1 MTHWLLAP
9 FEADI
14 VARALAAGVLA
25 ACLCALVGCWV
36 VLRGSVF
43 LGEAMSHGMLP
54 GVAIAALLGGSLMA
68 GGMIAA
74 LAMALGIAAIS
85 RSSKLASD
93 TSIGLLL
100 VGMLAL
106 GVIIVSRSQS
116 FAVDLT
122 GFLFGDVLGVRSVD
136 LAILATALALTLAA
150 TVIGHRAFVAV
161 TFDARK
167 AATLG
172 LRPQAAAVALTV
184 LMAVAM
190 VATFHVVGTLLVLG
204 LLIAPPATA
213 LTWARSIPR
222 VMALAA
228 VFGSVATYLGLLIS
242 WHAGTAGGATIA
254 GVAVLIF
261 FLSTAARLL
270 RDRWKQVGTAAAVA
284 CLAVGCSSGAETAAP
299 PATSIGAGDQV
310 VVDGARELD
319 GALTKLVLVD
329 PRTGDTAVYDAVDET
344 ETRIDS
350 AGPVTSI
357 AGDGRFAYLGTDE
370 GTSIVD
376 AGAWTF
382 DHGDHYHYFATEP
395 AVVGTLDR
403 TVTSVSASNSIS
415 AVVSRNDD
423 VRLLD
428 RERLGAK
435 EVEPPPG
442 LGVGD
447 DVTAVVPYGKRLVTV
462 TNAGL
467 VQVVDDAGATDLVG
481 TCPAPSWSVPT
492 RRAVVFG
499 CANGAIRVTGGDGD
513 LTVTDIPFPAD
524 APAQRP
530 LKMDHRD
537 RADVFAGVSEGTVWV
552 LDSRQRRWTVIP
564 VPEALAANTS
574 GDGMV
579 LVLHRDG
586 TLSGIDVNTR
596 TETARVPLFPGGV
609 PADGPQPVVEIDS
622 DRAYVNDAAARQ
634 VYEIDYAD
642 GLRLARTLRT
652 EVSPGLMVEAGR

>member
-1 MTHWLLAP
+1 MTLWLLTP
-9 FEADI
+9 FETDI
-14 VARALAAGVLA
+14 VTRALAAGVLA

-74 LAMALGIAAIS
+74 LAMALGIAAIG

-136 LAILATALALTLAA
+136 LAILAAALVFTLAA
-150 TVIGHRAFVAV
+150 TVVGHRAFVAV
-161 TFDARK
+161 TFDPRK

-172 LRPQAAAVALTV
+172 LRPQFAAVALTV

-228 VFGSVATYLGLLIS
+228 LFGSVATYLGLLIS

-261 FLSTAARLL
+261 FISSAAHLL
-270 RDRWKQVGTAAAVA
+270 RSRWKQISATAAVA
-284 CLAVGCSSGAETAAP
+284 CLAVGCSNGAEPAAPP

-310 VVDGARELD
+310 VVEGARELD

-344 ETRIDS
+344 ETRIES

-357 AGDGRFAYLGTDE
+357 ASDGRFAYLGTDDR
-370 GTSIVD
+370 TSIVD

-395 AVVGTLDR
+395 AVVGTLDLP
-403 TVTSVSASNSIS
+403 VASVSASNSIT
-415 AVVSRNDD
+415 AVVGKKD
-423 VRLLD
+423 VQLLD
-428 RERLGAK
+428 RERLGVK

-442 LGVGD
+442 LEVGD
-447 DVTAVVPYGKRLVTV
+447 DVAAVVPYGKRLVTV
-462 TNAGL
+462 TDAGL
-467 VQVVDDAGATDLVG
+467 FRVVDDAGSTELVG
-481 TCPAPSWSVPT
+481 TCPTPSWSMPT

-513 LTVTDIPFPAD
+513 LTVTAMPFPAD
-524 APAQRP
+524 APSQRP
-530 LKMDHRD
+530 PRMDHRD

-552 LDSRQRRWTVIP
+552 LDSRQRKWTVIP
-564 VPEALAANTS
+564 VEDALSANTS
-574 GDGMV
+574 GDGTI

-596 TETARVPLFPGGV
+596 TQIARVPLFPGGV
-609 PADGPQPVVEIDS
+609 PADGPHPVIEIDS

>member
-382 DHGDHYHYFATEP
+382 DHGDHYHYFATDP
-395 AVVGTLDR
+395 AVVGTLDLP
-403 TVTSVSASNSIS
+403 VTSVSASNSIS

-442 LGVGD
+442 LDVGD

-462 TNAGL
+462 TDAGL
-467 VQVVDDAGATDLVG
+467 VRVVDDAGATDLVG

-537 RADVFAGVSEGTVWV
+537 RADVFAGVSEGAVWV

-586 TLSGIDVNTR
+586 MLSGIDVNTR

-642 GLRLARTLRT
+642 GMRLARTLRT